1 MAVYL
6 LKHFSHYML
15 TKRPSNERGHIHHG
29 WLDTYHSF
37 SFADYH
43 DPAHVHFRTLR
54 VINEDRIAH
63 GRGFGMHPHRDM
75 EIITYILSGA
85 LEHQD
90 SMGNGGIIRPGDV
103 QRMSAGT
110 GIVHSE
116 RNPSPNE
123 QVHLLQIWIMP
134 DRHGITP
141 SYEQRTFHDQDKR
154 NTFCRIAS
162 RDGQLDSVTI
172 QQDANIYASIVSDG
186 VELKHH
192 FIEGRGGYLQIVRGS
207 VTAGGVSLHHG
218 DGLAIE
224 QEHSIVI
231 AAPENGEAEFLLFDL
246 A

>member
-1 MAVYL
+1 
-6 LKHFSHYML
+6 ML
-15 TKRPSNERGHIHHG
+15 TKRPSNERGHIEHG

-54 VINEDRIAH
+54 VINEDRIA
-63 GRGFGMHPHRDM
+63 GSRGFGMHPHRDM
-75 EIITYILSGA
+75 EIITYILSGE
-85 LEHQD
+85 LQHQD
-90 SMGNGGIIRPGDV
+90 SMGNGGIIRAGDV

-110 GIVHSE
+110 GITHSE
-116 RNPSPNE
+116 YNPTAEP
-123 QVHLLQIWIMP
+123 VHLLQIWIFP
-134 DRHGITP
+134 NRHGVTP

-162 RDGQLDSVTI
+162 HDGHLDSVTI
-172 QQDANIYASIVSDG
+172 NQDANVYASIVSDG

-192 FIEGRGGYLQIVRGS
+192 FIEGRGGYLQVVRGS
-207 VTAGGVSLHHG
+207 ITAGGIKLHHG

-224 QEHSIVI
+224 QEESILI
-231 AAPENGEAEFLLFDL
+231 NAPENGEAEFLLFDL